1 MDRLIRD
8 AELVNRLSKEV
19 AGNGFPGL
27 LSSDLPAVDPINA
40 VGRMILGVMAQV
52 AQFEAER
59 IGERTREAFAE
70 AKKRGVKLGGRREEA
85 VKSAHARKGEALER
99 AQALRGLIAP
109 LVDAGQA
116 HRAIAAAVQ
125 DSLATLFGMGWSLA
139 SGGFCWRAEQPP
151 ALG

>member
-59 IGERTREAFAE
+59 SGESPRSIGRSQEERSEA
-70 AKKRGVKLGGRREEA
+70 RW
-85 VKSAHARKGEALER
+85 
-99 AQALRGLIAP
+99 P
-109 LVDAGQA
+109 
-116 HRAIAAAVQ
+116 
-125 DSLATLFGMGWSLA
+125 
-139 SGGFCWRAEQPP
+139 
-151 ALG
+151 